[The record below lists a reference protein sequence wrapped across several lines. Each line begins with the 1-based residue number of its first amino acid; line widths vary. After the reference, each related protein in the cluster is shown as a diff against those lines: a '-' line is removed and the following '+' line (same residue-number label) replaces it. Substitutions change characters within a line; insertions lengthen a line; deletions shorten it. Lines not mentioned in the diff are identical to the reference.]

1 MDKLFIKGLNTT
13 FLTITLKAA
22 KEFNV
27 SLSSS
32 HLDSS
37 SMHVHGEYNSSLPE
51 VIFENQQAVNVRIQV
66 FDWGIREGINK
77 SQEWA
82 DIASRK
88 KVIALLP

>member
-1 MDKLFIKGLNTT
+1 MLECSKPRA
-13 FLTITLKAA
+13 LTGVDRPKKPKTLYFAPLD
-22 KEFNV
+22 ELQMLQ
-27 SLSSS
+27 LS
-32 HLDSS
+32 
-37 SMHVHGEYNSSLPE
+37 
-51 VIFENQQAVNVRIQV
+51 VRIQV

>member
-1 MDKLFIKGLNTT
+1 MGNIPILND
-13 FLTITLKAA
+13 FLC
-22 KEFNV
+22 
-27 SLSSS
+27 
-32 HLDSS
+32 
-37 SMHVHGEYNSSLPE
+37 
-51 VIFENQQAVNVRIQV
+51 VRIQV